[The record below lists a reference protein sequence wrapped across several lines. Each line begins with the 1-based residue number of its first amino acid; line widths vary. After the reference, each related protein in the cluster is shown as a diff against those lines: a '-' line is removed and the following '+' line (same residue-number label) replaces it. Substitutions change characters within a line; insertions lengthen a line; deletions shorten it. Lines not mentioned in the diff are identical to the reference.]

1 MLIIFFSVAEVEVCG
16 SKIGD
21 ENPKD
26 CCPPGALELLIAT
39 FLRWLIYSKFL
50 ARLAF
55 DRNFDE
61 LPPLSSHVRYSSD

>member
-1 MLIIFFSVAEVEVCG
+1 MHGLKFFFSVAEVEVCG

-39 FLRWLIYSKFL
+39 FLGWLIYSKFW

-55 DRNFDE
+55 DRNFDF
-61 LPPLSSHVRYSSD
+61 